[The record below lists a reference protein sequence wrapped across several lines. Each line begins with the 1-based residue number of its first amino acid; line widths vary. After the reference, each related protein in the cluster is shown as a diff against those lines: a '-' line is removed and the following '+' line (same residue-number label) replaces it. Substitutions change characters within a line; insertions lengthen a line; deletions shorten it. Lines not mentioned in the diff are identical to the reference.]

1 VVAAVAIGLAACAGS
16 SSPHVAS
23 LGRSSGSSPAG
34 GSSASAPPTGNPTE
48 LLDEW
53 AACMRTHGDPGQ
65 ADPVITPGKVID
77 VPVGAEG
84 ADGLKSLLGSAGGRS
99 CESRLTAAQR
109 ELSGISSSGRRPDQ
123 ATLVKFAGC
132 MRANGA
138 PNWPDPGPNGTGFSD
153 IGVGLNSPGVQNA
166 VKVCARRLGVQAFSG
181 GMAGAPGSIMP
192 SDGGSGAGG

>member
-1 VVAAVAIGLAACAGS
+1 MVAAVAIGLAACAGS